1 MKRILGLDLGVSSI
15 GWALVNEAE
24 NSNEK
29 SSIVKLGVRV
39 NPLTSDEQTNFEKGK
54 SITTNADR
62 TLKRG
67 MRRNLQRYKQ
77 RRAELIRKLK
87 EGGIITDDSLL
98 YENGNRTTFETYRLR
113 AKAAN
118 EEITLEELARVLLM
132 INKKRGYKSNRK
144 AKDKDE
150 GTLVDG
156 MEVAK
161 KLYEEGLTPGQYS
174 LSLINQGQKYLPDYY
189 RSDLQAELEQI
200 WKTQKAFYPDILT
213 DDFREKLQGKS
224 KTATNN
230 LFIKSYQIYSPTLKR
245 DNARAQLLQWRVE
258 GLTQQLSL
266 ENISA
271 VMSDLNGQINKGTGD
286 HLEKISDR
294 SKELYF
300 RKQTVGQYMMAVLES
315 NPNAS
320 LRNMV
325 FYRKDYLDEF
335 EQIWTTQSQFHPELT
350 RELKHDIGNITIFY
364 QRPLRSQKG
373 LVKICELEQKKMDTL
388 VDGKP
393 KTITIGSKV
402 CPKSSPLFQNF
413 RIWQRLNDLRLIDS
427 NASLSRNLELDEKQ
441 LLARELSIH
450 EKLSKTQALKILFNG
465 KAPRGI
471 DLNFKELDG
480 DTTQATLFR
489 AYRKIIEMSGHGEY
503 DFSKMYTDEVLD
515 IVENVFRSL
524 GFNTEPL
531 HFDATVKGKELERQ
545 PYYRLWHLLYSYEG
559 DNSATGNTQ
568 LVSKIRDIFHF
579 DNDDYAKE
587 IAAISFSSDYG
598 NISAKAISN
607 LLPFMHEGYDYS
619 QACEQAGYRHS
630 ARSLTKQEIEEKE
643 LKPSLELLP
652 RNSLRN
658 PVVEKILNQM
668 VNVVNAVIATYGPLD
683 EIRIELARDL
693 KKNAKE
699 REKSTNEINRAKREN
714 ETYRKILQEEF
725 GILHPSRNDLIRY
738 KLYLELKNNGFKTL
752 YSNTYIQKE
761 YLFSNDFDI
770 EHIIPKA
777 SAFDDSFSNKTLE
790 LRTVNLKK
798 GDKTAFD
805 FVKAEYEEEK
815 AEEYKKRIKDLFES
829 NSISKKKYDN
839 LMKTAADITGG
850 FINRDLSDTQ
860 YISRKAREI
869 LEDIVR
875 VVTPTTGTITERLR
889 RDWGLTDVMQQLNWE
904 KYDAVGET
912 ESWEDKNGNTVR
924 RIKNWSKRND
934 HRHHA
939 MDALAIAFTKHS
951 IIQYLNNL
959 NARRDITSDVYAIE
973 KKETERDH
981 NSNIRF
987 KSPIENMR
995 EEAKRHLEEILVSTK
1010 SKTKV
1015 ATQNVNRSK
1024 SKTAKDGTIRKVQF
1038 TPRAELHKD
1047 SIYGQRRRY
1056 KTTLEKVGSTF
1067 NEAKI
1072 ATVANKELREALA
1085 KQLAKYGGDA
1095 KKAFT
1100 GRNSLEKNPI
1110 WLNTDHSRCVPAKV
1124 KCMSLEVFFTIRKA
1138 ISQEIVIGNVVD
1150 PHIRKILEKRLEEYG
1165 GDAGKAFSNLEE
1177 NPIWLNKEHG
1187 IAIKRVSIDAHLS
1200 NPEAIHEKRDQR
1212 GKIILDS
1219 KGNPVPSDFVQTRK
1233 NHHVAIFE
1241 DADGKMQ
1248 GHIISYYEA
1257 MTRITQGLPVI
1268 DRNYNA
1274 ELGWEFRFTMKRN
1287 EYFVFPDQT
1296 FNPAEVDLT
1305 NPENYAIISPH
1316 LFRVQKLSAK
1326 EYFFRHHLE
1335 TTEGIQTSLQNITWI
1350 RIKSLEKIR
1359 HIIKVRINH
1368 IGQIVA
1374 VGEY

>member
-87 EGGIITDDSLL
+87 EGEIITDDSLL

-118 EEITLEELARVLLM
+118 EEITLEELARVLLI

-271 VMSDLNGQINKGTGD
+271 VMSDLNGQINDTSGYLG
-286 HLEKISDR
+286 KISDR

-335 EQIWTTQSQFHPELT
+335 EQIWTTQAQFHPELT

-402 CPKSSPLFQNF
+402 CPKSSPSFQNF

-427 NASLSRNLELDEKQ
+427 SASLSRNLELDEKQ
-441 LLARELSIH
+441 LLAHELSIH

-480 DTTQATLFR
+480 DTTQAALFR
-489 AYRKIIEMSGHGEY
+489 AYQKIIEMSGHGEY

-568 LVSKIRDIFHF
+568 LVSKIHNIFHF
-579 DNDDYAKE
+579 DNEDYAKE
-587 IAAISFSSDYG
+587 IAAISFSPDYG

-699 REKSTNEINRAKREN
+699 REKSTNEINKAKREN

-725 GILHPSRNDLIRY
+725 GIPHPSRNDLIRY

-761 YLFSNDFDI
+761 DLFSNDFDI

-798 GDKTAFD
+798 GDKTALD
-805 FVKAEYEEEK
+805 FVKTEYGEEK

-912 ESWEDKNGNTVR
+912 ESWKDKNGNTVR
-924 RIKNWSKRND
+924 RIKDWSKRND

-1024 SKTAKDGTIRKVQF
+1024 SKTVKDGTIRKVQL
-1038 TPRAELHKD
+1038 TPRTQLHKETV
-1047 SIYGQRRRY
+1047 YGCRHRY
-1056 KTTLEKVGSTF
+1056 ETTLEKVGSAF
-1067 NEAKI
+1067 DEAKI
-1072 ATVANKELREALA
+1072 RTVANKEQREALT
-1085 KQLAKYGGDA
+1085 KRLAEYGGDA

-1100 GRNSLEKNPI
+1100 GKNSLEKNPI
-1110 WLNTDHSRCVPAKV
+1110 WLNAEHSRSVPTKV
-1124 KCMSLEVFFTIRKA
+1124 KCVSLVKLFTIRKP
-1138 ISQEIVIGNVVD
+1138 ISKDIVIEKVVD
-1150 PHIRKILEKRLEEYG
+1150 PNIRKILEKRLAEYD

-1177 NPIWLNKEHG
+1177 NPIWLNKERG
-1187 IAIKRVSIDAHLS
+1187 IAIKCVTIDAGLS
-1200 NPEAIHEKRDQR
+1200 APEAIHEKRDQQ
-1212 GKIILDS
+1212 GKVILDS
-1219 KGNPVPSDFVQTRK
+1219 EGHPIPADFVQTGN

-1287 EYFVFPDQT
+1287 EYFIFPDQT

>member
-39 NPLTSDEQTNFEKGK
+39 NPLTTDEQTNFEKGK

-87 EGGIITDDSLL
+87 ESGIITDDTLL

-118 EEITLEELARVLLM
+118 EEITLEEFARVLLM

-144 AKDKDE
+144 AKGQDE

-174 LSLINQGQKYLPDYY
+174 LSLISQGRNYLPDYY
-189 RSDLQAELEQI
+189 ISDLQAELEQI
-200 WKTQKAFYPDILT
+200 WKTQKAFYPEILT

-230 LFIKSYQIYSPTLKR
+230 LFIKVYQIFSPTLKR

-258 GLTQQLSL
+258 GLTHQLSL
-266 ENISA
+266 ESISA
-271 VMSDLNGQINKGTGD
+271 VVADLNGQINGTSGY
-286 HLEKISDR
+286 LGKISDR

-300 RKQTVGQYMMAVLES
+300 RKQTVGQYMMGVLDD

-325 FYRKDYLDEF
+325 FYRQDYLDEF
-335 EQIWTTQSQFHPELT
+335 ERIWTTQARFHPELT

-373 LVKICELEQKKMDTL
+373 LVKICELEQKKMETL
-388 VDGKP
+388 VEGKP

-427 NASLSRNLELDEKQ
+427 NASLSRNLELDEKR

-450 EKLSKTQALKILFNG
+450 EKLSKTQALKVLFND
-465 KAPRGI
+465 KAPKGI

-480 DTTQATLFR
+480 DTTQAALFR
-489 AYRKIIEMSGHGEY
+489 AYQKIIEMSGHSEH

-515 IVENVFRSL
+515 IVESVFRSL

-531 HFDATVKGKELERQ
+531 HFDAALKGKESERQ
-545 PYYRLWHLLYSYEG
+545 PYYQLWHLLYSYEG
-559 DNSATGNTQ
+559 DNSVTGNDK
-568 LVSKIRDIFHF
+568 LVSKIRNLFHF

-587 IAAISFSSDYG
+587 IASISFPSDYG
-598 NISAKAISN
+598 NISAKAICK

-619 QACEQAGYRHS
+619 QACELAGYRHS

-699 REKSTNEINRAKREN
+699 REKSTNEINQAKREN
-714 ETYRKILQEEF
+714 EKHRKILQEEF
-725 GILHPSRNDLIRY
+725 GIPHPSRNDLIRY
-738 KLYLELKNNGFKTL
+738 KLYLELKENGFKTL
-752 YSNTYIQKE
+752 YSDTYIQPE
-761 YLFSNDFDI
+761 CLFSNDFDI

-805 FVKAEYEEEK
+805 FVRTEYGEEK
-815 AEEYKKRIKDLFES
+815 AEEYRKRIKDLLDK
-829 NSISKKKYDN
+829 NCISKKKYDN

-889 RDWGLTDVMQQLNWE
+889 RDWGLTDVMQQLNWK

-912 ESWEDKNGNTVR
+912 ESWEDKNGNIVR
-924 RIKNWSKRND
+924 RIKDWSKRND

-959 NARRDITSDVYAIE
+959 NARHDITSDVYAIE

-1024 SKTAKDGTIRKVQF
+1024 SKTAKDGIIRKVQF
-1038 TPRAELHKD
+1038 TPRAELHER
-1047 SIYGQRRRY
+1047 SIYGHRHKY
-1056 KTTLEKVGSTF
+1056 DTEFETVGMTFDEEKIS
-1067 NEAKI
+1067 
-1072 ATVANKELREALA
+1072 TVANKELREALA
-1085 KQLAKYGGDA
+1085 KRLAAYGGNA

-1100 GRNSLEKNPI
+1100 GKNSLKKNPI
-1110 WLNTDHSRCVPAKV
+1110 WLNAEHNRCVPAKV
-1124 KCMSLEVFFTIRKA
+1124 KCLLMKEFFTIRKA
-1138 ISQEIVIGNVVD
+1138 ITPKIKTEKVVD
-1150 PHIRKILEKRLEEYG
+1150 PNIRKILEKRLEEYG
-1165 GDAGKAFSNLEE
+1165 GDAEKAFSNLEE
-1177 NPIWLNKEHG
+1177 SPIWLNEERG
-1187 IAIKRVSIDAHLS
+1187 IAIKRVTIEARPHNPISIHK
-1200 NPEAIHEKRDQR
+1200 KRDQR
-1212 GKIILDS
+1212 GKVILD
-1219 KGNPVPSDFVQTRK
+1219 GEGHPVPTDFVEPRN
-1233 NHHVAIFE
+1233 NHHAAIFE
-1241 DADGKMQ
+1241 DADGNMQ
-1248 GHIISYYEA
+1248 DHIVSYYEA
-1257 MTRITQGLPVI
+1257 MERLSQGLPVI
-1268 DRNYNA
+1268 DHSYNA
-1274 ELGWEFRFTMKRN
+1274 ELGWKFRFTMKKN
-1287 EYFVFPDQT
+1287 EYFVFPDET
-1296 FNPAEVDLT
+1296 FDPSEVDLT
-1305 NPENYAIISPH
+1305 NPENYAMISPH
-1316 LFRVQKLSAK
+1316 LFRVQSLSK
-1326 EYFFRHHLE
+1326 KDYMFRHHLE
-1335 TTEGIQTSLQNITWI
+1335 TTQDKNTSLQDITWK
-1350 RIKSLEKIR
+1350 RISDLDKIR

-1374 VGEY
+1374 IGEY

>member
-39 NPLTSDEQTNFEKGK
+39 NPLTAKEQTNFEKGE
-54 SITTNADR
+54 SITTNANR

-87 EGGIITDDSLL
+87 ESGIITDDTLL

-118 EEITLEELARVLLM
+118 EEITLEEFARVLLM

-144 AKDKDE
+144 AKGQDE

-174 LSLINQGQKYLPDYY
+174 LSLISQGRNYLPDYY
-189 RSDLQAELEQI
+189 ISDLQAELEQI
-200 WKTQKAFYPDILT
+200 WKTQKAFYPEILT

-230 LFIKSYQIYSPTLKR
+230 LFIKVYQIFSPTLKR

-258 GLTQQLSL
+258 GLTHQLSL
-266 ENISA
+266 ESISA
-271 VMSDLNGQINKGTGD
+271 VVADLNGQINGTNGY
-286 HLEKISDR
+286 LGKISDR

-300 RKQTVGQYMMAVLES
+300 RKQTVGQYMMGVLDD

-325 FYRKDYLDEF
+325 FYRQDYLDEF
-335 EQIWTTQSQFHPELT
+335 ERIWTTQAQFHPELT

-373 LVKICELEQKKMDTL
+373 LVKICELEQKQMVTL

-427 NASLSRNLELDEKQ
+427 NTSLSRNLELDEKR

-450 EKLSKTQALKILFNG
+450 EKLSKTQVLKVLFNG
-465 KAPRGI
+465 KAPKGI

-480 DTTQATLFR
+480 DTTQAALFR
-489 AYRKIIEMSGHGEY
+489 AYQKIIEMSRHGEH
-503 DFSKMYTDEVLD
+503 DFSKMHTDEMLD
-515 IVENVFRSL
+515 IVESVFRSL

-531 HFDATVKGKELERQ
+531 HFDAALKGKELERQ

-559 DNSATGNTQ
+559 DNSVTGNDK
-568 LVSKIRDIFHF
+568 LVSKIHDLFHL

-587 IAAISFSSDYG
+587 IAAISFPSDYG
-598 NISAKAISN
+598 NISAKAICN

-630 ARSLTKQEIEEKE
+630 ARSLTKQEIEEKV

-699 REKSTNEINRAKREN
+699 REKSTNEINQAKREN
-714 ETYRKILQEEF
+714 EKHRKILQEEF
-725 GILHPSRNDLIRY
+725 GIPHPSRNDLIRY
-738 KLYLELKNNGFKTL
+738 KLYLELKENGFKTL
-752 YSNTYIQKE
+752 YSDQYIQPE
-761 YLFSNDFDI
+761 CLFSNDFDI

-790 LRTVNLKK
+790 LRTINLKK

-805 FVKAEYEEEK
+805 FVRTEYGEEK
-815 AEEYKKRIKDLFES
+815 AEEYRKRIKDLLDK
-829 NSISKKKYDN
+829 NCISKKKYDN

-875 VVTPTTGTITERLR
+875 VVTPTTGIITERLR
-889 RDWGLTDVMQQLNWE
+889 RDWGLTDVMQQLNWK

-959 NARRDITSDVYAIE
+959 NARHDITSDVYAIE

-1024 SKTAKDGTIRKVQF
+1024 SKTAKDGTIRKVQL
-1038 TPRAELHKD
+1038 TPRAELHKETV
-1047 SIYGQRRRY
+1047 YGQRHRY
-1056 KTTLEKVGSTF
+1056 KTTLEKVGSAF
-1067 NEAKI
+1067 NETKI
-1072 ATVANKELREALA
+1072 STVANKEQREALA
-1085 KQLAKYGGDA
+1085 KRLAEYSGDA

-1100 GRNSLEKNPI
+1100 GRNSPEKNPI
-1110 WLNTDHSRCVPAKV
+1110 WLNAEHSRCVPAKV
-1124 KCMSLEVFFTIRKA
+1124 KCVSLETFFTVRKD
-1138 ISQEIVIGNVVD
+1138 ISPELVIDNVVD
-1150 PHIRKILEKRLEEYG
+1150 HNIKEILKRRLEEYG

-1177 NPIWLNKEHG
+1177 SPIWLNKERG
-1187 IAIKRVSIDAHLS
+1187 IAIKRVTIDARLS
-1200 NPEAIHEKRDQR
+1200 SPEAIHEKRDQQ
-1212 GKIILDS
+1212 GKIILD
-1219 KGNPVPSDFVQTRK
+1219 GEGHPIPADFVQTRN

-1248 GHIISYYEA
+1248 EHLISYYEA
-1257 MTRITQGLPVI
+1257 MARLSQGLAVI
-1268 DRNYNA
+1268 DHSYNA
-1274 ELGWEFRFTMKRN
+1274 ELGWKFRFTMKRN
-1287 EYFVFPDQT
+1287 EYFVFPDET

-1305 NPENYAIISPH
+1305 NPENYALISPH
-1316 LFRVQKLSAK
+1316 LFRVQELS
-1326 EYFFRHHLE
+1326 ERDYSFRHHLE
-1335 TTEGIQTSLQNITWI
+1335 TTDGKQISLQNITWI
-1350 RIKSLEKIR
+1350 RIRTPENIR